1 MADMKTSTGRS
12 FERGSSSLPV
22 AVLTFLGAL
31 IALLGVFAAGSM
43 LMAGL
48 GLAALVAAGLI
59 GVAER
64 LVDARVA
71 RQEDR

>member
-1 MADMKTSTGRS
+1 MKASTGRS

-22 AVLTFLGAL
+22 VVLTFLGAL

-48 GLAALVAAGLI
+48 GLAALVAA
-59 GVAER
+59 
-64 LVDARVA
+64 
-71 RQEDR
+71 

>member
-1 MADMKTSTGRS
+1 MTDMKTSTGRG
-12 FERGSSSLPV
+12 FEQGSSSLPV
-22 AVLTFLGAL
+22 VVLTFLGAL

-48 GLAALVAAGLI
+48 GLGALVAAGLI

-64 LVDARVA
+64 LVDARVV
-71 RQEDR
+71 RREDS